1 VYGLV
6 DCNNFFV
13 SCERVFDP
21 RLNGKKVVVLSNND
35 GCVIAR
41 SNEAKAAGIP
51 MGCPAFKIKEYTDP
65 RQVIQL
71 SGRHLLYRDLSNRV
85 MNLMMQEVENLQQYS
100 VDEAFFVLPHEDV
113 GTSHRVMADLVKKIH
128 QYVGIP
134 VSIGFAPTRTLA
146 KVANHIAKRD
156 PRITDGVYW
165 LVRPE
170 AIDIILRRTA
180 IDNVWGIG
188 RRLSAKLK
196 ARGIKTAADF
206 VKLPPSLVRSQYSVT
221 LERTQRE
228 LMGHDCQIANPVTIA
243 HKTIMTSRT
252 FGKVVTSRDEVADA
266 IVSFAE
272 RTARQL
278 RDEGSVAGSVM
289 TYVRGDRFREDLP
302 FYSNSCQL
310 QLATPSSDTMTIVSM
325 ALTALNNIWR
335 DGYGYR
341 KAGVMA
347 LDIHS
352 GEAIQ
357 LNVFDTQ
364 DHGKLRRLMQSI
376 DGINNMYGRRSVKLA
391 PGLQRGEWAANQNH
405 IRPLSQTLLFYT
417 GMTDLDTHSPAQQ
430 ASDSEPDQMENTKNI
445 EDLYDIDP
453 QL

>member
-1 VYGLV
+1 MYGLV

-21 RLNGKKVVVLSNND
+21 RLNGKMVVVLSNND

-71 SGRHLLYRDLSNRV
+71 SARHILYRDLSDRV
-85 MNLMMQEVENLQQYS
+85 MNIMGQEVENLQQYS
-100 VDEAFFVLPHEDV
+100 IDEAFFIMPHEDV
-113 GTSHRVMADLVKKIH
+113 ETSHHVMAELVKKVK

-156 PRITDGVYW
+156 RRITDGVYW

-180 IDNVWGIG
+180 IDDVWGIG

-196 ARGIKTAADF
+196 SAGIMTAADF
-206 VKLPPSLVRSQYSVT
+206 VRMSPALVRSQYSVT

-228 LMGHDCQIANPVTIA
+228 LMGHDCQIANPVDIA

-252 FGKVVTSRDEVADA
+252 FGKVLTDREEIADA

-310 QLATPSSDTMTIVSM
+310 QLDTPTSDTSIIVRQ
-325 ALTALNNIWR
+325 ALAAFNNIWR
-335 DGYGYR
+335 DGFSYR

-347 LDIHS
+347 LDIQH
-352 GEAIQ
+352 GGAIQ
-357 LNVFDTQ
+357 LNVFDAE
-364 DHGKLRRLMQSI
+364 DHGKLRRLMTSI
-376 DGINNMYGRRSVKLA
+376 DSINNMYGRRSIILA
-391 PGLQRGEWAANQNH
+391 PGLSRGGWAPNQNH
-405 IRPLSQTLLFYT
+405 FNATSKTLHFYT
-417 GMTDLDTHSPAQQ
+417 GMVNIDK
-430 ASDSEPDQMENTKNI
+430 TKK
-445 EDLYDIDP
+445 
-453 QL
+453 

>member
-1 VYGLV
+1 MYGLI

-21 RLNGKKVVVLSNND
+21 RLNGKKVVVRSNND

-71 SGRHLLYRDLSNRV
+71 SGRHILYRDLSDRV
-85 MNLMMQEVENLQQYS
+85 MNIMTQEVENLQQYS

-113 GTSHRVMADLVKKIH
+113 ETSHRVMAELVRKIR

-134 VSIGFAPTRTLA
+134 VSIGFAPSRTLA

-156 PRITDGVYW
+156 RRITDGVYW
-165 LVRPE
+165 LVWPE

-180 IDNVWGIG
+180 IEDVWGIG

-196 ARGIKTAADF
+196 ARGITTAADF
-206 VKLPPSLVRSQYSVT
+206 VKMPPSLVRSQYSVT

-252 FGKVVTSRDEVADA
+252 FGKVLTDRDEIADA

-289 TYVRGDRFREDLP
+289 TYVRGDHFREDLP

-310 QLATPSSDTMTIVSM
+310 RLDTPTNDTMTIVRQ
-325 ALTALNNIWR
+325 ALNAFNNILR
-335 DGYGYR
+335 VGFGYR

-347 LDIHS
+347 LDIEH
-352 GEAIQ
+352 GGAIQ
-357 LNVFDTQ
+357 LNVFDPE
-364 DHGKLRRLMQSI
+364 DHGKLRRLMTSI
-376 DGINNMYGRRSVKLA
+376 DGINNLYGKRSVKLA
-391 PGLQRGEWAANQNH
+391 PGLQRGGCAPNQNH
-405 IRPLSQTLLFYT
+405 IQATSQTLHFYT
-417 GMTDLDTHSPAQQ
+417 GMIYPG
-430 ASDSEPDQMENTKNI
+430 
-445 EDLYDIDP
+445 P
-453 QL
+453 QGDKDDNVEKEESFGEFGGD

>member
-1 VYGLV
+1 MYGLV

-21 RLNGKKVVVLSNND
+21 RLNGRKVVVLSNND

-51 MGCPAFKIKEYTDP
+51 MGCPAFKIKEHTDP
-65 RQVIQL
+65 RQVVQL
-71 SGRHLLYRDLSNRV
+71 SARHILYRDLSNHV
-85 MNLMMQEVENLQQYS
+85 MNILGQEVENVQQYS
-100 VDEAFFVLPHEDV
+100 VDEAFFLLPHEDV
-113 GTSHRVMADLVKKIH
+113 ETSHRVMAEVVKKVR

-146 KVANHIAKRD
+146 KIANHIAKKD
-156 PRITDGVYW
+156 HRITDGVYW

-180 IDNVWGIG
+180 IEDVWGIG
-188 RRLSAKLK
+188 RRLAASLK
-196 ARGIKTAADF
+196 SKGIITAADF
-206 VKLPPSLVRSQYSVT
+206 VKMPSSLVRSQYSVT

-252 FGKVVTSRDEVADA
+252 FGKVLTNRDEIADA

-289 TYVRGDRFREDLP
+289 TYVRGDHFREDLP

-310 QLATPSSDTMTIVSM
+310 QLATPTSDTMTIVRQ
-325 ALTALNNIWR
+325 ALVAFNNIWR
-335 DGYGYR
+335 DGFGYR
-341 KAGVMA
+341 KAGVMV
-347 LDIHS
+347 LDIQH
-352 GEAIQ
+352 GGAIQ
-357 LNVFDTQ
+357 LNVFDPE
-364 DHGKLRRLMQSI
+364 DHGKLRRLMTSI
-376 DGINNMYGRRSVKLA
+376 DGINNLYGRRSVKLA
-391 PGLQRGEWAANQNH
+391 PGLQRGEWAPNQNH
-405 IRPLSQTLLFYT
+405 FQPLSKTLHFYT
-417 GMTDLDTHSPAQQ
+417 GMIHPYPALD
-430 ASDSEPDQMENTKNI
+430 ASVTRECDEEENADTADN
-445 EDLYDIDP
+445 LFS
-453 QL
+453 

>member
-1 VYGLV
+1 MYGLV

-71 SGRHLLYRDLSNRV
+71 SGRHILYRDLSDRV
-85 MNLMMQEVENLQQYS
+85 MNIMTQEVENLQQYS

-113 GTSHRVMADLVKKIH
+113 ETSHRVMAELVRKIR

-134 VSIGFAPTRTLA
+134 VSIGFAPSRTLA

-156 PRITDGVYW
+156 RRITDGVYW

-180 IDNVWGIG
+180 IEDVWGIG

-196 ARGIKTAADF
+196 ARGIMTAADF
-206 VKLPPSLVRSQYSVT
+206 VKMPPSLVRSQYSVT

-252 FGKVVTSRDEVADA
+252 FGKVLTDRDEIADA

-289 TYVRGDRFREDLP
+289 TYVRGDHFREDLP

-310 QLATPSSDTMTIVSM
+310 RLDTPTNDTMTIVRQ
-325 ALTALNNIWR
+325 ALNAFNNIWR
-335 DGYGYR
+335 DGFGYR

-347 LDIHS
+347 LDIEH
-352 GEAIQ
+352 GGAIQ
-357 LNVFDTQ
+357 LNVFDPE
-364 DHGKLRRLMQSI
+364 DHGKLRRLMTSI
-376 DGINNMYGRRSVKLA
+376 DGINNLYGKRSVKLA
-391 PGLQRGEWAANQNH
+391 PGLQRGGWAPNQNH
-405 IRPLSQTLLFYT
+405 IQATSQTLHFYT
-417 GMTDLDTHSPAQQ
+417 GMIYPG
-430 ASDSEPDQMENTKNI
+430 
-445 EDLYDIDP
+445 P
-453 QL
+453 QGDKDDVEKEESFGEFGGD

>member
-1 VYGLV
+1 MYGLV

-13 SCERVFDP
+13 SCERLFDP

-51 MGCPAFKIKEYTDP
+51 MGCPAFKIKEHTDP

-71 SGRHLLYRDLSNRV
+71 SARHILYRDLSNRV
-85 MNLMMQEVENLQQYS
+85 MKLVGEEVDNLQQYS
-100 VDEAFFVLPHEDV
+100 VDEAFFTLKHKDV
-113 GTSHRVMADLVKKIH
+113 DTSHRMMAELVKRIR

-134 VSIGFAPTRTLA
+134 VSIGFAPSRTLA
-146 KVANHIAKRD
+146 KVANHIAKKD

-165 LVRPE
+165 LIRPE
-170 AIDIILRRTA
+170 AIDIILRRTP
-180 IDNVWGIG
+180 IEDVWGVG
-188 RRLSAKLK
+188 RRLSASLQS
-196 ARGIKTAADF
+196 RGIRTAADF
-206 VKLPPSLVRSQYSVT
+206 VKMSPSLVRSLYSVT

-252 FGKVVTSRDEVADA
+252 FGKVITSRDEIADA

-278 RDEGSVAGSVM
+278 RDEGSVAGSIM
-289 TYVRGDRFREDLP
+289 TFVRGDRFREDLP

-310 QLATPSSDTMTIVSM
+310 ALDTPTSDTMNI
-325 ALTALNNIWR
+325 ARQALNALNLIWR
-335 DGYGYR
+335 DGFAYR

-347 LDIHS
+347 LDIQR
-352 GEAIQ
+352 GTAIQ
-357 LNVFDTQ
+357 LNLFDPE
-364 DHGKLRRLMQSI
+364 DHGKLRRLMTSI
-376 DGINNMYGRRSVKLA
+376 DGINNMYGRRSIKLT
-391 PGLQRGEWAANQNH
+391 PGLQRGEWSPNQNH
-405 IRPLSQTLLFYT
+405 FNTKSKTLHFYT
-417 GMTDLDTHSPAQQ
+417 GMLTT
-430 ASDSEPDQMENTKNI
+430 
-445 EDLYDIDP
+445 
-453 QL
+453 

>member
-1 VYGLV
+1 MYGLV

-21 RLNGKKVVVLSNND
+21 RLNGKTVVVLSNND

-51 MGCPAFKIKEYTDP
+51 MGCPAFKIKEHTDP
-65 RQVIQL
+65 SQVIQL
-71 SGRHLLYRDLSNRV
+71 SARHILYRDLSDRV
-85 MNLMMQEVENLQQYS
+85 MSLMSSEVDNLQQYS
-100 VDEAFFVLPHEDV
+100 VDEAFFKLRNEDME
-113 GTSHRVMADLVKKIH
+113 TSHRKLAELVKRIK

-134 VSIGFAPTRTLA
+134 VSIGFAPSRTLA

-180 IDNVWGIG
+180 IEDVWGVG
-188 RRLSAKLK
+188 RRLAASLQ
-196 ARGIKTAADF
+196 ARGIRTAADF
-206 VKLPPSLVRSQYSVT
+206 VKMPPSLVRSQYSVT

-252 FGKVVTSRDEVADA
+252 FGKVLTSRDEIADA

-272 RTARQL
+272 RTSRQL
-278 RDEGSVAGSVM
+278 RDEGSVAGSIM
-289 TYVRGDRFREDLP
+289 TYVRGDYFRKDLP
-302 FYSNSCQL
+302 FYSNSCEL
-310 QLATPSSDTMTIVSM
+310 TLDTPSSDTMTIVRQ
-325 ALTALNNIWR
+325 ALNAFNHIWR
-335 DGYGYR
+335 DGFTYR

-347 LDIHS
+347 LNIQHGS
-352 GEAIQ
+352 GIQ
-357 LNVFDTQ
+357 LNVFDPE
-364 DHGKLRRLMQSI
+364 DHGKLRRLMTSI
-376 DGINNMYGRRSVKLA
+376 DGINNMYGSRSIKLA
-391 PGLQRGEWAANQNH
+391 PGLQRGEWSPNQNH
-405 IRPLSQTLLFYT
+405 FNTKSQTLHFYI
-417 GMTDLDTHSPAQQ
+417 GMIHS
-430 ASDSEPDQMENTKNI
+430 
-445 EDLYDIDP
+445 
-453 QL
+453 

>member
-1 VYGLV
+1 MYGLL

-35 GCVIAR
+35 GCVISR

-51 MGCPAFKIKEYTDP
+51 MGCPAFKIKEHTDP
-65 RQVIQL
+65 REIIQL
-71 SGRHLLYRDLSNRV
+71 SARHILYRDLSNRV
-85 MNLMMQEVENLQQYS
+85 MKVLGQEVENLQVYS
-100 VDEAFFVLPHEDV
+100 VDEAFFLLPHEDV
-113 GTSHRVMADLVKKIH
+113 ETSHRVMADVVKRVK

-146 KVANHIAKRD
+146 KIANHIAKRD
-156 PRITDGVYW
+156 RRITDGVYW

-180 IDNVWGIG
+180 IEDVWGIG
-188 RRLSAKLK
+188 RRLSARLK
-196 ARGIKTAADF
+196 ARGINTAADF
-206 VKLPPSLVRSQYSVT
+206 VKIPPSLVRSQYSVT

-243 HKTIMTSRT
+243 HKSIMTSRT
-252 FGKVVTSRDEVADA
+252 FGKVLTSRDEIADA

-289 TYVRGDRFREDLP
+289 AYMRGDYFREDLP

-310 QLATPSSDTMTIVSM
+310 QLDTPTSDTMTIVRQ
-325 ALTALNNIWR
+325 ALNAFNLIWR
-335 DGYGYR
+335 DGFGYR

-347 LDIHS
+347 LDIQH
-352 GEAIQ
+352 GGGIQ
-357 LNVFDTQ
+357 LNVFDPD
-364 DHGKLRRLMQSI
+364 DHGKLRRLMSSI
-376 DGINNMYGRRSVKLA
+376 DGINNMYGSRSVKLA
-391 PGLQRGEWAANQNH
+391 PGLQRGDWAPNQNH
-405 IRPLSQTLLFYT
+405 FQTQSKTLHFYT
-417 GMTDLDTHSPAQQ
+417 GMTLPDPAPEQPSPSIADNVDNLD
-430 ASDSEPDQMENTKNI
+430 EIDQSN
-445 EDLYDIDP
+445 Y
-453 QL
+453 

>member
-1 VYGLV
+1 MYGLV

-51 MGCPAFKIKEYTDP
+51 MGCPAFKIKEHTDP

-71 SGRHLLYRDLSNRV
+71 SARHILYRDLSNRV
-85 MNLMMQEVENLQQYS
+85 MHLMGEEVDNLQVYS
-100 VDEAFFVLPHEDV
+100 VDEAFFKMPHEDV
-113 GTSHRVMADLVKKIH
+113 ETCHQLMAELVKKIRR
-128 QYVGIP
+128 YVGIP
-134 VSIGFAPTRTLA
+134 VSVGFAPSRTLA

-170 AIDIILRRTA
+170 AIDIILNRTP
-180 IDNVWGIG
+180 IEDVWGIG
-188 RRLSAKLK
+188 RRLAASLQS
-196 ARGIKTAADF
+196 RGIKTAADF

-252 FGKVVTSRDEVADA
+252 FGKVITNRDEIADA
-266 IVSFAE
+266 IVNFAE

-289 TYVRGDRFREDLP
+289 AYVRGDRFREDLP

-310 QLATPSSDTMTIVSM
+310 QLDTPSNDTMTIVRQ
-325 ALTALNNIWR
+325 ALRAFNHIWR

-347 LDIHS
+347 LDIEH
-352 GEAIQ
+352 GGGIQ
-357 LNVFDTQ
+357 LSLFDPD
-364 DHGKLRRLMQSI
+364 DHGKLRRLMTSI
-376 DGINNMYGRRSVKLA
+376 DGINNMYGSRSVKLT
-391 PGLQRGEWAANQNH
+391 PSLQRGEWSPNQNH
-405 IRPLSQTLLFYT
+405 FSTKSQTLHFYT
-417 GMTDLDTHSPAQQ
+417 GMIYQ
-430 ASDSEPDQMENTKNI
+430 
-445 EDLYDIDP
+445 
-453 QL
+453 

>member
-1 VYGLV
+1 MYGLV

-21 RLNGKKVVVLSNND
+21 RLNGKMVVVLSNND

-65 RQVIQL
+65 RQVIQM
-71 SGRHLLYRDLSNRV
+71 SGRHILYRDLSDRV
-85 MNLMMQEVENLQQYS
+85 MKIMSQEVGNVQQYS

-113 GTSHRVMADLVKKIH
+113 ETSHQVMADLVKKIR

-134 VSIGFAPTRTLA
+134 VSIGFAPCRTLA

-170 AIDIILRRTA
+170 AIDIILRRTP
-180 IDNVWGIG
+180 IDEVWGIG
-188 RRLSAKLK
+188 RRLSAKLQ
-196 ARGIKTAADF
+196 ARGIMTAADF
-206 VKLPPSLVRSQYSVT
+206 VNMPPSLVRSQYSVT

-252 FGKVVTSRDEVADA
+252 FGKVLTDRDEVADA

-278 RDEGSVAGSVM
+278 RDEGSVAGAIM
-289 TYVRGDRFREDLP
+289 TYVRGDHFREDLP

-310 QLATPSSDTMTIVSM
+310 TLDTPSNDTMTIARM
-325 ALTALNNIWR
+325 ALKAFNNIWR
-335 DGYGYR
+335 AGFGYR

-347 LDIHS
+347 LDIQR
-352 GEAIQ
+352 GAGIQ
-357 LNVFDTQ
+357 LNVFDPE
-364 DHGKLRRLMQSI
+364 DHGKLRRLMTSI
-376 DGINNMYGRRSVKLA
+376 DSINNMYGKRSVKLA
-391 PGLQRGEWAANQNH
+391 PSLMRGGWAPNQNH
-405 IRPLSQTLLFYT
+405 MRDGSKTLQFYT
-417 GMTDLDTHSPAQQ
+417 GM
-430 ASDSEPDQMENTKNI
+430 
-445 EDLYDIDP
+445 IDN
-453 QL
+453 

>member
-1 VYGLV
+1 MYGLV

-21 RLNGKKVVVLSNND
+21 RLNGKTVVVLSNND

-51 MGCPAFKIKEYTDP
+51 MGCPAFKIKEHTDP

-71 SGRHLLYRDLSNRV
+71 SARHILYRDLSDRV
-85 MNLMMQEVENLQQYS
+85 MTLMSGEVDNLQQYS
-100 VDEAFFVLPHEDV
+100 VDEAFFKLRNEDME
-113 GTSHRVMADLVKKIH
+113 TSHRKLAELVKRIK

-134 VSIGFAPTRTLA
+134 VSIGFAPSRTLA

-180 IDNVWGIG
+180 IEDVWGVG
-188 RRLSAKLK
+188 RRLAASLQ
-196 ARGIKTAADF
+196 ARGIRTAADF
-206 VKLPPSLVRSQYSVT
+206 VKMPPSLVRSQYSVT

-252 FGKVVTSRDEVADA
+252 FGKVLTSRDEIADA

-272 RTARQL
+272 RTSRQL
-278 RDEGSVAGSVM
+278 RDEGSVAGSIM
-289 TYVRGDRFREDLP
+289 TYVRGDYFRKDLP
-302 FYSNSCQL
+302 FYSNSCEL
-310 QLATPSSDTMTIVSM
+310 TLDTPSSDTMTIVRQ
-325 ALTALNNIWR
+325 ALNAFNHIWR
-335 DGYGYR
+335 DGFTYR

-347 LDIHS
+347 LNIQHGS
-352 GEAIQ
+352 GIQ
-357 LNVFDTQ
+357 LNVFDPE
-364 DHGKLRRLMQSI
+364 DHGKLRRLMTSI
-376 DGINNMYGRRSVKLA
+376 DGINNMYGSRSIKLA
-391 PGLQRGEWAANQNH
+391 PGLQRGEWSPNQNH
-405 IRPLSQTLLFYT
+405 FNTKSQTLHFYI
-417 GMTDLDTHSPAQQ
+417 GMIHS
-430 ASDSEPDQMENTKNI
+430 
-445 EDLYDIDP
+445 
-453 QL
+453 

>member
-1 VYGLV
+1 MYGLV

-13 SCERVFDP
+13 SCERLFDP

-41 SNEAKAAGIP
+41 SNEAKAVGIP
-51 MGCPAFKIKEYTDP
+51 MGCPAFKIKEHTDP
-65 RQVIQL
+65 SQIIQL
-71 SGRHLLYRDLSNRV
+71 SARHILYRDLSNRV
-85 MNLMMQEVENLQQYS
+85 MSLVGEEVDNLQIYS
-100 VDEAFFVLPHEDV
+100 VDEAFFRLPHEDV
-113 GTSHRVMADLVKKIH
+113 ETSHRVMSGLVKKIR

-134 VSIGFAPTRTLA
+134 VSIGFAPSRTLA

-170 AIDIILRRTA
+170 AIDIILRRTP
-180 IDNVWGIG
+180 IGDVWGIG
-188 RRLSAKLK
+188 RRLAVSLQS
-196 ARGIKTAADF
+196 RGIKTAADF
-206 VKLPPSLVRSQYSVT
+206 VKMPPSLVRSLYSVT

-252 FGKVVTSRDEVADA
+252 FGKVLTSRDEIADA
-266 IVSFAE
+266 VVSFAE

-289 TYVRGDRFREDLP
+289 TYVRGDHFREDLP

-310 QLATPSSDTMTIVSM
+310 RLDTPSSDTMTIVRQ
-325 ALTALNNIWR
+325 ALNALNFIWK
-335 DGYGYR
+335 DGFGYR

-347 LDIHS
+347 LDIQR
-352 GEAIQ
+352 GTAIQ
-357 LNVFDTQ
+357 LNLFDPD
-364 DHGKLRRLMQSI
+364 DHGKLRRLMTSI
-376 DGINNMYGRRSVKLA
+376 DGINNMYGRRSIKLA
-391 PGLQRGEWAANQNH
+391 PGLQRGEWAPNQNH
-405 IRPLSQTLLFYT
+405 FNTTSKTLHFYT
-417 GMTDLDTHSPAQQ
+417 GMITT
-430 ASDSEPDQMENTKNI
+430 
-445 EDLYDIDP
+445 
-453 QL
+453 

>member
-1 VYGLV
+1 MYGLV

-21 RLNGKKVVVLSNND
+21 RLNGCKVVVLSNND

-51 MGCPAFKIKEYTDP
+51 MGCPAFKIKEHTDP
-65 RQVIQL
+65 RQVVQL
-71 SGRHLLYRDLSNRV
+71 SARHILYRDLSNRV
-85 MNLMMQEVENLQQYS
+85 MNILGQEVENVQQYS
-100 VDEAFFVLPHEDV
+100 VDEAFFLLPHEDV
-113 GTSHRVMADLVKKIH
+113 ETSHRVMAEVVKKVR

-146 KVANHIAKRD
+146 KIANHIAKKD
-156 PRITDGVYW
+156 HRITDGVYW

-180 IDNVWGIG
+180 IEDVWGIG
-188 RRLSAKLK
+188 RRLAASLK
-196 ARGIKTAADF
+196 SKGIITAADF
-206 VKLPPSLVRSQYSVT
+206 VKMPSSLVRSQYSVT

-252 FGKVVTSRDEVADA
+252 FGKVLTNRDEIADA

-289 TYVRGDRFREDLP
+289 TYVRGDHFREDLP

-310 QLATPSSDTMTIVSM
+310 QLATPTSDTMTIVRQ
-325 ALTALNNIWR
+325 ALVAFNNIWR
-335 DGYGYR
+335 DGFGYR

-347 LDIHS
+347 LDIQH
-352 GEAIQ
+352 GGAIQ
-357 LNVFDTQ
+357 LNVFDPE
-364 DHGKLRRLMQSI
+364 DHGKLRRLMTSI
-376 DGINNMYGRRSVKLA
+376 DGINNLYGRRSVKLA
-391 PGLQRGEWAANQNH
+391 PGLQRGEWAPNQNH
-405 IRPLSQTLLFYT
+405 FQPLSKTLHFYT
-417 GMTDLDTHSPAQQ
+417 GMIHPYPALD
-430 ASDSEPDQMENTKNI
+430 ASVTRECDEEENADTADN
-445 EDLYDIDP
+445 LFS
-453 QL
+453 

>member
-1 VYGLV
+1 MYGLI

-51 MGCPAFKIKEYTDP
+51 MGCPAFKIKEHTDP
-65 RQVIQL
+65 RDIIQL
-71 SGRHLLYRDLSNRV
+71 SARHLLYRDLSDRV
-85 MNLMMQEVENLQQYS
+85 MHLLGQEVGNVQQYS
-100 VDEAFFVLPHEDV
+100 VDEAFFRLPHEDV
-113 GTSHRVMADLVKKIH
+113 ETSHRVMAELVKKIK

-134 VSIGFAPTRTLA
+134 VSVGFAPSHTLA

-170 AIDIILRRTA
+170 AIDIILRRTP
-180 IDNVWGIG
+180 IEDVWGIG
-188 RRLSAKLK
+188 RCLSTALQ
-196 ARGIKTAADF
+196 AQGIKTAADF
-206 VKLPPSLVRSQYSVT
+206 VKMPPSLVRSQYSVT

-252 FGKVVTSRDEVADA
+252 FGRVLTDRNEIADA

-310 QLATPSSDTMTIVSM
+310 TLDTPSSDTMTIVRQ
-325 ALTALNNIWR
+325 ALKALDRIWR
-335 DGYGYR
+335 DGFSYR

-347 LDIHS
+347 LDIQH
-352 GEAIQ
+352 GGGIQ
-357 LNVFDTQ
+357 LNVFDPD
-364 DHGKLRRLMQSI
+364 DHSKLRRLMTSI
-376 DGINNMYGRRSVKLA
+376 DGINNMYGSRSVKLA
-391 PGLQRGEWAANQNH
+391 PSLQRGQWSPNQNH
-405 IRPLSQTLLFYT
+405 FNTTSQTLHFYT
-417 GMTDLDTHSPAQQ
+417 GM
-430 ASDSEPDQMENTKNI
+430 
-445 EDLYDIDP
+445 IDY
-453 QL
+453 

>member
-1 VYGLV
+1 MYGLV

-51 MGCPAFKIKEYTDP
+51 MGCPAFKIKEHTDP

-71 SGRHLLYRDLSNRV
+71 SARHILYRDLSDRV
-85 MNLMMQEVENLQQYS
+85 MHLLSQEVDNVQQYS

-113 GTSHRVMADLVKKIH
+113 ETSHRVMAELVKKIR

-134 VSIGFAPTRTLA
+134 VSIGFAPSRTLA

-156 PRITDGVYW
+156 RRITDGVYW

-170 AIDIILRRTA
+170 AIDIILRRTP
-180 IDNVWGIG
+180 IEDVWGIG
-188 RRLSAKLK
+188 RRLAASLQ

-206 VKLPPSLVRSQYSVT
+206 VKIPPSLVRSQYSVT

-228 LMGHDCQIANPVTIA
+228 LMGYDCQIANPVTIA

-252 FGKVVTSRDEVADA
+252 FGKVLYNRDEIADA
-266 IVSFAE
+266 VVSFAE

-278 RDEGSVAGSVM
+278 RAEGSVAGSVM
-289 TYVRGDRFREDLP
+289 TYLRGDRFREDLP

-310 QLATPSSDTMTIVSM
+310 QLATPSSDTMTIVKM
-325 ALTALNNIWR
+325 ALNALNNIWR
-335 DGYGYR
+335 DGFGYR

-347 LDIHS
+347 LDIQH
-352 GEAIQ
+352 GGGIQ
-357 LNVFDTQ
+357 LNVFDPE
-364 DHGKLRRLMQSI
+364 DHGKLRRLMTSI
-376 DGINNMYGRRSVKLA
+376 DSINNMYGRHSVKLA
-391 PGLQRGEWAANQNH
+391 PGLQRGEWAPNQNH
-405 IRPLSQTLLFYT
+405 LKPISQTLHFYT
-417 GMTDLDTHSPAQQ
+417 GMIDSHSPNKQDKEGNDTAELEG
-430 ASDSEPDQMENTKNI
+430 SEK
-445 EDLYDIDP
+445 L
-453 QL
+453 

>member
-1 VYGLV
+1 MYGLV

-21 RLNGKKVVVLSNND
+21 RLNGKTVVVLSNND

-51 MGCPAFKIKEYTDP
+51 MGCPAFKIKEHTDP
-65 RQVIQL
+65 NQVIQL
-71 SGRHLLYRDLSNRV
+71 SARHILYRDLSNRV
-85 MNLMMQEVENLQQYS
+85 MHLMGEEVDNLQVYS
-100 VDEAFFVLPHEDV
+100 VDEAFFKMPHEDV
-113 GTSHRVMADLVKKIH
+113 ETCHRLMAELVKKIR

-134 VSIGFAPTRTLA
+134 VSVGFAPSRTLA

-170 AIDIILRRTA
+170 AIDIILRRTP
-180 IDNVWGIG
+180 IGDVWGVG
-188 RRLSAKLK
+188 QRLAAALQ
-196 ARGIKTAADF
+196 AQGIKTAADF
-206 VKLPPSLVRSQYSVT
+206 VRMPPSLVRSQYSVT

-252 FGKVVTSRDEVADA
+252 FGKVLTDRDEIADA
-266 IVSFAE
+266 IVNFAE

-278 RDEGSVAGSVM
+278 RDEGSVAGSIM

-302 FYSNSCQL
+302 FYSNSCQM
-310 QLATPSSDTMTIVSM
+310 QLDTPTNDTMTIVRQ
-325 ALTALNNIWR
+325 ALNAFSHIWR
-335 DGYGYR
+335 DGFAYR

-347 LDIHS
+347 LDIEH
-352 GEAIQ
+352 GGGIQ
-357 LNVFDTQ
+357 LNLFDPD
-364 DHGKLRRLMQSI
+364 DHGKLRRLMTSI
-376 DGINNMYGRRSVKLA
+376 DGINNMYGSRSVKLT
-391 PGLQRGEWAANQNH
+391 PSLQRGEWSPNQNH
-405 IRPLSQTLLFYT
+405 FNTRSQTLHFYT
-417 GMTDLDTHSPAQQ
+417 GMICQ
-430 ASDSEPDQMENTKNI
+430 
-445 EDLYDIDP
+445 
-453 QL
+453 

>member
-1 VYGLV
+1 MYGLV

-13 SCERVFDP
+13 SCERLFDP

-41 SNEAKAAGIP
+41 SNEAKAVGIP
-51 MGCPAFKIKEYTDP
+51 MGCPAFKIKEHTDP
-65 RQVIQL
+65 NQIIQL
-71 SGRHLLYRDLSNRV
+71 SARHILYRDLSNRV
-85 MNLMMQEVENLQQYS
+85 MSLVGEEVDNLQIYS
-100 VDEAFFVLPHEDV
+100 VDEAFFRLPHEDV
-113 GTSHRVMADLVKKIH
+113 KTSHRVMAGLVKKIR

-134 VSIGFAPTRTLA
+134 VSIGFAPSRTLA

-170 AIDIILRRTA
+170 AIDIILRRTP
-180 IDNVWGIG
+180 IGDVWGIG
-188 RRLSAKLK
+188 RRLAVSLQS
-196 ARGIKTAADF
+196 RGIKTAADF
-206 VKLPPSLVRSQYSVT
+206 VKMPPSLVRSLYSVT

-252 FGKVVTSRDEVADA
+252 FGKVLTSRDEIADA
-266 IVSFAE
+266 VVSFAE

-289 TYVRGDRFREDLP
+289 TYVRGDHFREDLP

-310 QLATPSSDTMTIVSM
+310 RLDTPSSDTMTIVRQ
-325 ALTALNNIWR
+325 ALNALNFIWK
-335 DGYGYR
+335 DGFGYR

-347 LDIHS
+347 LDIQR
-352 GEAIQ
+352 GTAIQ
-357 LNVFDTQ
+357 LNLFDPD
-364 DHGKLRRLMQSI
+364 DHGKLHRLMTSRSI
-376 DGINNMYGRRSVKLA
+376 KLA
-391 PGLQRGEWAANQNH
+391 PGLQRGEWAPNQNH
-405 IRPLSQTLLFYT
+405 FNTTSKTLHFYT
-417 GMTDLDTHSPAQQ
+417 GMITT
-430 ASDSEPDQMENTKNI
+430 
-445 EDLYDIDP
+445 
-453 QL
+453 

>member
-1 VYGLV
+1 MYGLV

-51 MGCPAFKIKEYTDP
+51 MGCPAFKIKDYTDP
-65 RQVIQL
+65 RQIIQL
-71 SGRHLLYRDLSNRV
+71 SARHILYRDLSDRV
-85 MNLMMQEVENLQQYS
+85 MNIMTQEVENLQQYS

-113 GTSHRVMADLVKKIH
+113 ETSHRVMAKLVKTIR

-134 VSIGFAPTRTLA
+134 VSIGFAPSRTLA

-180 IDNVWGIG
+180 IDDVWGIG
-188 RRLSAKLK
+188 RRLAASLK
-196 ARGIKTAADF
+196 SRGIMTVADF
-206 VKLPPSLVRSQYSVT
+206 VKMPPALVRSLYSVT

-252 FGKVVTSRDEVADA
+252 FGKVLYSRDEIADA

-278 RDEGSVAGSVM
+278 RAEGSVAGSVM
-289 TYVRGDRFREDLP
+289 AYVRGDRFREDLP

-310 QLATPSSDTMTIVSM
+310 QLDTPSNDTMTIVRM
-325 ALTALNNIWR
+325 ALNALNNIWR
-335 DGYGYR
+335 DGFGYR

-347 LDIHS
+347 LDIEH
-352 GEAIQ
+352 GGAIQ
-357 LNVFDTQ
+357 LNVFDPE
-364 DHGKLRRLMQSI
+364 DHSKLRRLMNSI
-376 DGINNMYGRRSVKLA
+376 DGINNMYGSRSVKLA
-391 PGLQRGEWAANQNH
+391 PSLQRGEWTPNQNH
-405 IRPLSQTLLFYT
+405 FQPLSKTLHFYT
-417 GMTDLDTHSPAQQ
+417 GMGFVP
-430 ASDSEPDQMENTKNI
+430 
-445 EDLYDIDP
+445 
-453 QL
+453 

>member
-1 VYGLV
+1 MYGLV

-13 SCERVFDP
+13 SCERLFDP

-51 MGCPAFKIKEYTDP
+51 MGCPAFKIKEHTDP

-71 SGRHLLYRDLSNRV
+71 SARHILYRDLSNRV
-85 MNLMMQEVENLQQYS
+85 MKLVGEEVDNLQQYS
-100 VDEAFFVLPHEDV
+100 VDEAFFTLKHKDV
-113 GTSHRVMADLVKKIH
+113 DTSHRMMAALVKRIR

-134 VSIGFAPTRTLA
+134 VSIGFAPSRTLA
-146 KVANHIAKRD
+146 KVANHIAKKD

-165 LVRPE
+165 LIRPE
-170 AIDIILRRTA
+170 AIDIILRRTP
-180 IDNVWGIG
+180 IEDVWGVG
-188 RRLSAKLK
+188 RRLSASLHS
-196 ARGIKTAADF
+196 RGIKTAADF
-206 VKLPPSLVRSQYSVT
+206 VKMPPSLLRSLYSVT

-252 FGKVVTSRDEVADA
+252 FGKVITSRDEIADA

-278 RDEGSVAGSVM
+278 RDEGSVAGSIM
-289 TYVRGDRFREDLP
+289 TFVRGDRFREDLP

-310 QLATPSSDTMTIVSM
+310 ALDTPTSDTMTI
-325 ALTALNNIWR
+325 ARQALNALNLIWR
-335 DGYGYR
+335 DGFAYR

-347 LDIHS
+347 LDIQR
-352 GEAIQ
+352 GTAIQ
-357 LNVFDTQ
+357 LNLFDPD
-364 DHGKLRRLMQSI
+364 DHGKLRRLMTSI
-376 DGINNMYGRRSVKLA
+376 DGINNMYGRRSIKLA
-391 PGLQRGEWAANQNH
+391 PGLQRGEWSPNQNH
-405 IRPLSQTLLFYT
+405 FNTKSKTLHFYT
-417 GMTDLDTHSPAQQ
+417 GMLTT
-430 ASDSEPDQMENTKNI
+430 
-445 EDLYDIDP
+445 
-453 QL
+453 